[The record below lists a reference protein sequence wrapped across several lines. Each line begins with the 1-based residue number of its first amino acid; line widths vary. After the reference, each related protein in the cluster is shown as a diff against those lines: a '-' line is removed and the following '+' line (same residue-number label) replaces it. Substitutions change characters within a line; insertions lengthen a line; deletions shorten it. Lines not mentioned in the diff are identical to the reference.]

1 MDFAER
7 LSGLRAARV
16 AQGWSQSD
24 AARALART
32 AADRGMRV
40 AVPASLKTQLSRW
53 ENGHAVPEAPYR
65 VLLAEL
71 YGRTAVELGLGRTA
85 HTDPEPDPAGR
96 LRARVAAAAAV
107 DGAVVALWQR
117 QLTTLQELD
126 DRLGAPGAAAAVR
139 VLVDQLEAVLPHLPE
154 RDHRRAVA
162 ALLSRAAAL
171 AGIQDLDAGDPD
183 SADARFVAAADAAA
197 AAGVPAL
204 SVAPALGRAAALVE
218 VGEAVAALP
227 VLQHDGLEH
236 VDPHHRAKLSAATG
250 AVRAAAGHTD
260 SDLRLAV
267 DIALPPA
274 GLAVEHVA
282 DLHERQVTPVPPD
295 PVRIARW
302 LGAQA
307 RAVAR
312 ESTDPTSSSAAR

>member
-7 LSGLRAARV
+7 SIGLRAARV

-24 AARALART
+24 AARALARA

-65 VLLAEL
+65 ILLAEL
-71 YGRTAVELGLGRTA
+71 YGRTAVELGLERTA

-171 AGIQDLDAGDPD
+171 AGVQALDAGDPD
-183 SADARFVAAADAAA
+183 SADARFVAAADAAT

-218 VGEAVAALP
+218 VGEAVAALA

-236 VDPHHRAKLSAATG
+236 VDPHHRAQLSAATG
-250 AVRAAAGHTD
+250 AVRAAAGHTE

-282 DLHERQVTPVPPD
+282 DLHHRQVTPVPPD
-295 PVRIARW
+295 PAQIARW